1 MAWRIAGTYYSPCS
15 CKVGCPC
22 ELGEMEADRGW
33 CSGNLTFD
41 IRSGNIDGIDVSGT
55 KVAMD
60 VDWPGGMLGGEWG
73 GPVLLRP
80 RRLREAAGGS
90 GSRPQWKKGGVF
102 EILSSLVPKALPSKE
117 ASIS

>member
-1 MAWRIAGTYYSPCS
+1 MAWRITGTYYGPCS

-22 ELGEMEADRGW
+22 TLGEMEADRGW

-60 VDWPGGMLGGEWG
+60 VDWPGGMLGGNGVGRFYFDPAVSERQRAALEA
-73 GPVLLRP
+73 VLSG
-80 RRLREAAGGS
+80 RRAVF
-90 GSRPQWKKGGVF
+90 SR
-102 EILSSLVPKALPSKE
+102 S
-117 ASIS
+117 